1 MGLFKK
7 KNSQNNAKDREL
19 ISQNERA
26 MDALLI
32 LAEKDENLVEKLKE
46 VKEKIKYLVPSHEDK
61 IYDFD
66 VKIKRHIEDIRIA
79 LVKSDGET
87 NKKVEIALSDIRLN
101 IADRNAKL

>member
-7 KNSQNNAKDREL
+7 KNSQNNTKDREL
-19 ISQNERA
+19 ISQNEKA
-26 MDALLI
+26 IDALLI

-46 VKEKIKYLVPSHEDK
+46 LKEKIKYLVPSPDDK

-66 VKIKRHIEDIRIA
+66 VKIKRHIEDMRIA

-87 NKKVEIALSDIRLN
+87 SKKVENALADIRLN